1 MRIVLSTLN
10 ARYTHASF
18 GLRYLQANLGKHEAS
33 SVIKEYTIK
42 RPAGEIA
49 ADLLSL
55 EPELVGFGVYIW
67 NTDQT
72 LAVVRELR
80 ARKPGLV
87 IVLGGPE
94 ISHETESQP
103 LYELVDHVFKGEA
116 DFLFRDFVA
125 DWIERGVRPDKK
137 ILGPQLPE
145 IKEIAMPYRLYS
157 DEDIKHR
164 TIYVEASRGC
174 PYKCEY
180 CLSSLDVSVRN
191 FKAEEFLRE
200 MDQLIQ
206 RGARQFKFVDR
217 TFNLSP
223 TVSCQILQFFLDR
236 IDLGLFLH
244 FEMVPDRLPEE
255 LKELIKKFPAGSL
268 QFEIGVQTWSPL
280 VARNVSRRQNYE
292 KIQENFK
299 FLKAETG
306 VHTHADLIVGL
317 PGETFESFA
326 AGFDALASLK
336 PDEIQV
342 GILKRLKGT
351 PIVRH
356 DQTFAMKYDVVSP
369 FQILE
374 NKDLSPEQLGRLEV
388 FADFWDLVA
397 NSGRY
402 NQVMSL
408 FDGQKSLFDSVYK
421 LSQDLHGTFGR
432 THSIHLRELD
442 AELPKAVSGVLGCG
456 EAVVREALRVDQERR
471 QKAGS
476 GHESAQVQAVPERQ
490 RSHLAGA
497 SGQTNIH

>member
-1 MRIVLSTLN
+1 MKIVLSTLN

-18 GLRYLQANLGKHEAS
+18 GLRYLQANLGPHETS

-42 RPAGEIA
+42 RPAAEIA
-49 ADLLSL
+49 DDLLSL

-80 ARKPGLV
+80 ARKPGLL

-94 ISHETESQP
+94 ISYETESQP
-103 LYELVDHVFKGEA
+103 LFELVDHVFKGEA

-137 ILGPQLPE
+137 ILGPKLPE

-164 TIYVEASRGC
+164 TLYVEASRGC

-191 FKAEEFLRE
+191 FKADEFLRE

-236 IDLGLFLH
+236 IELGLFLH
-244 FEMVPDRLPEE
+244 FEMVPDRLPDV
-255 LKELIKKFPAGSL
+255 LKDLIKKFPAGSL

-356 DQTFAMKYDVVSP
+356 DQDFAMKYDTQSP

-408 FDGQKSLFDSVYK
+408 FEGQTSLFDSVYK
-421 LSQDLHGTFGR
+421 LSQSLHGTFGR

-442 AELPKAVSGVLGCG
+442 AELPKAVSEILGCE
-456 EAVVREALRVDQERR
+456 EAVVIEALRRDQERR
-471 QKAGS
+471 QRGS
-476 GHESAQVQAVPERQ
+476 AGHELAQVQAVPERQ
-490 RSHLAGA
+490 RSHLAGT
-497 SGQTNIH
+497 SGQTTAH